1 MLSFYINNKKRSF
14 VLHHYSLTPSHP
26 WHGISPGENAPEMVY
41 AFIEIVP
48 SDPVKYEID
57 KQTGHMKVD
66 RPQKFSNF
74 CPSLYGF
81 IPQTI
86 CRERVAEYAM
96 QVTGRTGIEGD
107 NDPIDICV
115 LTERPINHGSVIVHA
130 RPIGGFRM
138 FDGGEADDKII
149 ATLESDGIYGGYQ
162 DISEVPVSI
171 INRLKHYF
179 LTYKEIP
186 DPENRQDQ
194 KCVISHTYG
203 AEEAKEVIRR
213 SMLDYQELLQE
224 MQKEKQL

>member
-1 MLSFYINNKKRSF
+1 M
-14 VLHHYSLTPSHP
+14 HHFSLTPSHP
-26 WHGISPGENAPEMVY
+26 WHGISPGEDAPNSVN

-48 SDPVKYEID
+48 TDPVKYEID
-57 KQTGHMKVD
+57 KKTGHMKID

-74 CPSLYGF
+74 CPTLYGF

-86 CRERVAEYAM
+86 CRKHVADYAM
-96 QVTGRTGIEGD
+96 SVTGRKNIEGD

-149 ATLESDGIYGGYQ
+149 AVLESDYIYGHCT
-162 DISEVPVSI
+162 DISEAPAGI

-179 LTYKEIP
+179 LTYKQIP
-186 DPENRQDQ
+186 DPENSKTQE
-194 KCVISHTYG
+194 CHISHVYG
-203 AEEAKEVIRR
+203 MEEAKEVIRR
-213 SMLDYQELLQE
+213 SIQDYKELLCEIQGDIATKME
-224 MQKEKQL
+224 TSSQARLF